1 MLKKLTQFY
10 HPTTIEEACKLLSK
24 PKTAVIAGGTA
35 EALKKDDTIE
45 ALVDITHIKEL
56 NHLSQDAS
64 SVKIGATTT
73 VQDVY
78 KSETLKG
85 VTGNFLKNVAGT
97 VAATA
102 LRNTITIGGNLAAQ
116 LWWSDLPVAYLALD
130 AEVVCRSGKPKR
142 TVPVVQVI
150 NDIPAKFLKKGE
162 IFAEIQIPCFDK
174 NTGCDFRKQ
183 VKTHH
188 DYSTITVATRI
199 TLKNGMIT
207 AARIACNAVTSSPF
221 RCMEAEK
228 MLVGHK
234 PSEELVAK
242 VAEKAASSIKYRE
255 DFRASKEYRK
265 EVFQVFVR
273 RSLEESIKAAS
284 SK

>member
-10 HPTTIEEACKLLSK
+10 HPTTIEDACKLLSK

-64 SVKIGATTT
+64 SIKIGATTC
-73 VQDVY
+73 VQDIY
-78 KSETLKG
+78 KSENLKG
-85 VTGNFLKNVAGT
+85 VSGTFLKAVAGT
-97 VAATA
+97 CAATA
-102 LRNTITIGGNLAAQ
+102 LRNTITAGGNLAAQ

-130 AEVVCRSGKPKR
+130 AEVVCRAGKPKR
-142 TVPVVQVI
+142 TIPVAQII
-150 NDIPAKFLKKGE
+150 NDTPAKFLRKGE
-162 IFAEIQIPCFDK
+162 IIAEIIVPCFDT

-188 DYSTITVATRI
+188 DYSTVTVATRI
-199 TLKNGMIT
+199 TLKNGMIS

-221 RCMEAEK
+221 RCQEAEK
-228 MLVGHK
+228 MLAGHK
-234 PSEELVAK
+234 PSEELLAK
-242 VAEKAASSIKYRE
+242 VAEKAANSIKYRE

-265 EVFQVFVR
+265 EVFQVLVR
-273 RSLEESIKAAS
+273 RSLEASVEAAS
-284 SK
+284 KK